1 LSHIVQIQTEVRDPT
16 AVAAACR
23 RLGLPEPVHG
33 TAQLFSG
40 EATGLLVKL
49 PDWRYPIVCDP
60 ASGTLAYDN
69 FAGAWGRPEHVGAFL
84 QAYGVE
90 KARLEARRRGHSVV
104 EQALAD
110 GSIKLSIHVG
120 GAQ

>member
-1 LSHIVQIQTEVRDPT
+1 MSHVVEIRTEIRDPA
-16 AVAAACR
+16 AVHAACR

-33 TAQLFSG
+33 TARLFSG

-49 PDWRYPIVCDP
+49 PDWLYPVACDT
-60 ASGTLAYDN
+60 ATGQLRYDN
-69 FAGAWGRPEHVGAFL
+69 FGGSWGRQEHLDAFL
-84 QAYGVE
+84 QRYALE
-90 KARLEARRRGHSVV
+90 KASLEARRRGHSVV

-110 GSIKLSIHVG
+110 GSIKLSIHTG